1 MPLPLI
7 SIIPALSAGGVLV
20 PHAAG
25 GMIVTTVTGTGYIAG
40 TYLSTFAIGSI
51 ITAAAT
57 AFGASAI
64 FASLAVACLIGGAG
78 IFGTTIGA
86 TGITG
91 ALMSAGLIASTP
103 LWIPVV
109 IGVAILG
116 GAGALYFTGALEVII
131 GGAGIFGTTIGAT
144 GITGFLMRGGILSS
158 THVWVAVLAGLTML
172 VGASGICY
180 LAYRFYKLK
189 QKIKAANNVEEI
201 QFTEKEAWFIEKSIK
216 YLSKTTTFFRRM
228 KRLVSKITWNFRYRN
243 GFPDKGQ

>member
-51 ITAAAT
+51 ITAATA

-64 FASLAVACLIGGAG
+64 FASLAVGCLIGGAG
-78 IFGTTIGA
+78 IFGTAVGA

-103 LWIPVV
+103 LWIPAA
-109 IGVAILG
+109 IGVAVLG
-116 GAGALYFTGALEVII
+116 GVGALYLTGALDVII
-131 GGAGIFGTTIGAT
+131 GGAGILGTTLGAT
-144 GITGFLMRGGILSS
+144 GITGFLMRIGILSS
-158 THVWVAVLAGLTML
+158 TPIWVAVIAGLTML
-172 VGASGICY
+172 VGAFGMFY

-189 QKIKAANNVEEI
+189 QKIKSANNVEEI
-201 QFTEKEAWFIEKSIK
+201 QFTEKEAWFIEKAIK
-216 YLSKTTTFFRRM
+216 FLSKTTTFFRRM
-228 KRLVSKITWNFRYRN
+228 KRLVRKVIWNLRL
-243 GFPDKGQ
+243 GKGTSHKG

>member
-7 SIIPALSAGGVLV
+7 AILPALSAGGVLV

-51 ITAAAT
+51 ITAATA

-64 FASLAVACLIGGAG
+64 FASLVVASLIGGAG

-103 LWIPVV
+103 LWIPVA
-109 IGVAILG
+109 IGVAVIG
-116 GAGALYFTGALEVII
+116 GFGALYLTGALGVII

-144 GITGFLMRGGILSS
+144 GITGFLMRVGILSS
-158 THVWVAVLAGLTML
+158 TPVWLAALAGLVML
-172 VGASGICY
+172 FGTCGICY
-180 LAYRFYKLK
+180 LGFWFYKLK
-189 QKIKAANNVEEI
+189 QKIKSADNIEEI

-216 YLSKTTTFFRRM
+216 FLSVTTRLFRRM
-228 KRLVSKITWNFRYRN
+228 KRRVRKFIGCFSSRKSTADVS
-243 GFPDKGQ
+243 

>member
-1 MPLPLI
+1 MPLPLVAI
-7 SIIPALSAGGVLV
+7 LPALSAGGVLV

-51 ITAAAT
+51 ITAAT
-57 AFGASAI
+57 AAFSASAI
-64 FASLAVACLIGGAG
+64 FASLAVGCLIGGAG

-103 LWIPVV
+103 LWIPVA
-109 IGVAILG
+109 IGVAVIG
-116 GAGALYFTGALEVII
+116 GFGALYLTGALGVVI

-144 GITGFLMRGGILSS
+144 GITGFLMRVGILSS
-158 THVWVAVLAGLTML
+158 TPVWVAALAGLVML
-172 VGASGICY
+172 IGTCGICY

-189 QKIKAANNVEEI
+189 QKIKSADNIEEI

-216 YLSKTTTFFRRM
+216 FLSKTTTFFRRM
-228 KRLVSKITWNFRYRN
+228 KRLIRKVIWNFRLGKDITY
-243 GFPDKGQ
+243 KGK

>member
-7 SIIPALSAGGVLV
+7 SIIPALSAGGILV

-51 ITAAAT
+51 ITAATA
-57 AFGASAI
+57 AFGATAV
-64 FASLAVACLIGGAG
+64 FASIAVGCMIGGAG
-78 IFGTTIGA
+78 IFGTVVGS

-144 GITGFLMRGGILSS
+144 GITGFLMRVGILSS
-158 THVWVAVLAGLTML
+158 TPVWVAALAGLTML
-172 VGASGICY
+172 VGAIGICY

-189 QKIKAANNVEEI
+189 HKIKSPNNVEEI
-201 QFTEKEAWFIEKSIK
+201 QFTEKEAWFIEKAIK
-216 YLSKTTTFFRRM
+216 FLNKTTTFFRRI
-228 KRLVSKITWNFRYRN
+228 KKLFKKVIWNFRLGKDFRKT
-243 GFPDKGQ
+243 D